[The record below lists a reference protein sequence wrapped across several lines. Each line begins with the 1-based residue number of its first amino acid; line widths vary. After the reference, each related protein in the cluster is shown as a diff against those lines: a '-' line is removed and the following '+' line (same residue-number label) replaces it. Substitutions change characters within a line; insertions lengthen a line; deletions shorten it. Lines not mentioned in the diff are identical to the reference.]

1 MFDTIVTG
9 YIQLPENVRCI
20 PKDAS
25 VTIALQDTSRVDR
38 PAIDIS
44 ILSMTVGTTTT
55 TTRYR
60 GGGMKGKNT
69 LLSYSIP
76 FCLYFN
82 PSLKMTSSPNASQ
95 EHDWYTLRVKI
106 ESKEGALLCFNNRI
120 VKALDQ
126 CGKPQKDIKVNMI
139 APATRFKSRQ

>member
-55 TTRYR
+55 TTRYQIGR
-60 GGGMKGKNT
+60 
-69 LLSYSIP
+69 
-76 FCLYFN
+76 
-82 PSLKMTSSPNASQ
+82 A
-95 EHDWYTLRVKI
+95 HV
-106 ESKEGALLCFNNRI
+106 
-120 VKALDQ
+120 
-126 CGKPQKDIKVNMI
+126 
-139 APATRFKSRQ
+139 